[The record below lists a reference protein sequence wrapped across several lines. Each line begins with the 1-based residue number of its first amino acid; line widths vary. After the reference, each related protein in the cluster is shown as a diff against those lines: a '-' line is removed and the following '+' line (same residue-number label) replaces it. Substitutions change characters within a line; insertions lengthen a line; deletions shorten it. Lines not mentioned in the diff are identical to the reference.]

1 MSRNLLV
8 DDRGHAY
15 ARRVQQLST
24 GPLRAALVEYDTDL
38 TKVAATPLEC
48 QSARKRDPLSASN
61 RDPSGPFVLR
71 C

>member
-1 MSRNLLV
+1 MARLLRDQGLAISMPELLALLTADCPRRADPSV
-8 DDRGHAY
+8 AEP
-15 ARRVQQLST
+15 AR
-24 GPLRAALVEYDTDL
+24 
-38 TKVAATPLEC
+38 